1 LSRHITATEARKL
14 CPEIHLAHVQTWQEG
29 DTEPHYH
36 ENPTVQTH
44 KVYSRPY
51 NLTEQVSLDPYRRA
65 SLKILQIFRAHCETV
80 EKASIDES
88 FLDMSSLVKTKL
100 LERYPEL
107 TLPPPYND
115 NSYPLPPA
123 PSVTFSDEVGA
134 IVPLSEGD
142 NEEDPGDWDDVVMF
156 LTAEIIRDIRKEV
169 EETLGYTCSA
179 GIARNKMLAKLAAGW
194 KKPNQQVISSRQGL
208 ILDYFA

>member
-1 LSRHITATEARKL
+1 
-14 CPEIHLAHVQTWQEG
+14 
-29 DTEPHYH
+29 
-36 ENPTVQTH
+36 
-44 KVYSRPY
+44 
-51 NLTEQVSLDPYRRA
+51 LDPYRRA
-65 SLKILQIFRAHCETV
+65 SLKILEIFRKHCDRV

-88 FLDMSSLVKTKL
+88 FMDLSTLIKARL

-123 PSVTFSDEVGA
+123 PAVTFSDELGA
-134 IVPLSEGD
+134 VVPLSDGHS
-142 NEEDPGDWDDVVMF
+142 EEDPVDWDDVIMF
-156 LTAEIIRDIRKEV
+156 LAAELILEIRREV

-194 KKPNQQVISSRQGL
+194 KKPNQQVASQ
-208 ILDYFA
+208 ILL